1 MPQILQKNLS
11 RPEELTGTDDAKTR
25 DIIQRLNAH
34 HLEQYPGDADLAG
47 RIASYELAGRMQ
59 MSIPDVMN
67 LAGESAAT
75 LAAYGVEGGSE
86 LRGSYARNCILARR
100 LLERGVRV
108 VQLFNGSDPSGG
120 NGITNWDSHQ
130 NILKN
135 SRHAGRDHGP
145 AHRRASGRYARTGH
159 A

>member
-1 MPQILQKNLS
+1 
-11 RPEELTGTDDAKTR
+11 
-25 DIIQRLNAH
+25 
-34 HLEQYPGDADLAG
+34 
-47 RIASYELAGRMQ
+47 MQ

-130 NILKN
+130 NILKT
-135 SRHAGRDHGP
+135 HAMQAEIMDQPTAAFWPICENGACLITHLS
-145 AHRRASGRYARTGH
+145 SGQQSSAECRSCRQTGQGETITQMH
-159 A
+159 LHVS